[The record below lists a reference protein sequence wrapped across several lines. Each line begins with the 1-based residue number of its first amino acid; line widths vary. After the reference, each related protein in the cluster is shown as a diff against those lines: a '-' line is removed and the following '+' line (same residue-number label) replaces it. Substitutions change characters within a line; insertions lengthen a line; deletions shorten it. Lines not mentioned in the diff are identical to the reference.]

1 LRWINCRSAA
11 LAAAAAGALAC
22 APAAEAQERA
32 LAERLFSLDV
42 GYGVTWDDNVFRLPD
57 GAPDPEA
64 ARGIAGKSDRYSAA
78 SVGLHVNAPIS
89 RQRFLL
95 DLNRAAVRYEKFSS
109 RDQDPLSYR
118 GAWQWLLTSRLDGV
132 ISANR
137 GETLV
142 NVEDAQGR
150 RRIAQ
155 RTTTLSG
162 SANAHLGSG
171 WHLQGAIADSETKY
185 DPPNLA
191 QPDTSQTSAEA
202 GLRYLAPSSS
212 ELALV
217 YRRVRGT
224 ETVGELGLFGGS
236 DFTQDETELR
246 ATWVATGHSTL
257 RARVTQV
264 DRRNELLPQRDFSG
278 NTGELRHAWRLT
290 GKLSLDWWIS
300 RAVTPYNLSLQSS
313 SRVDDTI
320 AAALLWRA
328 TERISFRSSVSRQ
341 RNRYGQ
347 ISTALEARRDITD
360 TVELGAGWA
369 PHRNISFDARLRHE
383 ERDSTEPLQIFD
395 VNVASLSFS
404 LRF

>member
-1 LRWINCRSAA
+1 
-11 LAAAAAGALAC
+11 
-22 APAAEAQERA
+22 
-32 LAERLFSLDV
+32 
-42 GYGVTWDDNVFRLPD
+42 
-57 GAPDPEA
+57 
-64 ARGIAGKSDRYSAA
+64 
-78 SVGLHVNAPIS
+78 
-89 RQRFLL
+89 
-95 DLNRAAVRYEKFSS
+95 
-109 RDQDPLSYR
+109 
-118 GAWQWLLTSRLDGV
+118 
-132 ISANR
+132 
-137 GETLV
+137 
-142 NVEDAQGR
+142 
-150 RRIAQ
+150 
-155 RTTTLSG
+155 
-162 SANAHLGSG
+162 
-171 WHLQGAIADSETKY
+171 
-185 DPPNLA
+185 
-191 QPDTSQTSAEA
+191 
-202 GLRYLAPSSS
+202 
-212 ELALV
+212 
-217 YRRVRGT
+217 
-224 ETVGELGLFGGS
+224 
-236 DFTQDETELR
+236 
-246 ATWVATGHSTL
+246 
-257 RARVTQV
+257 VTQV